1 MNNNRFKPFS
11 TTLMGSMPR
20 SKELL
25 DLKEKSIKDDKY
37 AEEYKEKVYSETE
50 KIIQMSEEI
59 GIDVVVSGELARDN
73 YMSYIAEHVP
83 GVKLMTMEDIK
94 EITGNTEEFNKSLE
108 EMDAADNTMNSPVC
122 VDRISTDIELNTEEV
137 DMIKKFSKKPFKM
150 TSPSPYL
157 LTRSMWMKEITGRVY
172 SDRKELGNDVVKLL
186 INEIRRLVEMGAGII
201 QIDEPILSE
210 VVFTRKK
217 GDNSFYWG
225 ALSEK
230 IKVDRELKFVNELLA
245 PVFAELRK
253 HENVLGAM
261 HVCRGN
267 WTCDETVLLEGAYDR
282 LGQFFDSLDVDMLA
296 LEFSTSRAG
305 EVKQLFSNNFLDKK
319 IMLGFGCLNPRN
331 TIVETPEQIVKAT
344 EKVLDFLPPEKIW
357 LNPDCGFATFS
368 KRPLN
373 SYEIIKQKM
382 SSMVEASHILRERY
396 CK

>member
-1 MNNNRFKPFS
+1 MLFKNIKKLKKLNIILNLNIRCSKIKIDLYKMKSVKEADMNNNRFKPFS

-50 KIIQMSEEI
+50 KIIQMSEEV

-150 TSPSPYL
+150 TLPSPYL
-157 LTRSMWMKEITGRVY
+157 LTRSMWMKEITGKVY

-217 GDNSFYWG
+217 GDNSFY
-225 ALSEK
+225 
-230 IKVDRELKFVNELLA
+230 
-245 PVFAELRK
+245 
-253 HENVLGAM
+253 
-261 HVCRGN
+261 
-267 WTCDETVLLEGAYDR
+267 
-282 LGQFFDSLDVDMLA
+282 
-296 LEFSTSRAG
+296 
-305 EVKQLFSNNFLDKK
+305 
-319 IMLGFGCLNPRN
+319 
-331 TIVETPEQIVKAT
+331 
-344 EKVLDFLPPEKIW
+344 
-357 LNPDCGFATFS
+357 
-368 KRPLN
+368 
-373 SYEIIKQKM
+373 
-382 SSMVEASHILRERY
+382 
-396 CK
+396 